1 MNILIGLVIAFI
13 IIVAVFVG
21 YSYSQKPVEV
31 GGHDFPIDSE
41 IVSQNTKSIQ
51 ILSNIESI
59 LSR

>member
-1 MNILIGLVIAFI
+1 MLIVIAFI

-21 YSYSQKPVEV
+21 YNYSQKPAEV
-31 GGHDFPIDSE
+31 GGHDFPIDTE
-41 IVSQNTKSIQ
+41 IASQNTKTIQ